1 MKLDT
6 FIKITTYGML
16 SKGGTTMTNK
26 YYKRLTDTGIPTIT
40 PDDVYNRLYELEN
53 AIEND
58 TLAFLPCKI
67 GDKFWWILNK
77 CTGEYEL
84 VQEKVKQI
92 RICGYGFCI
101 IDYDGTGWY
110 LEEIYFTKEA
120 AKKALEEM
128 KK

>member
-1 MKLDT
+1 M
-6 FIKITTYGML
+6 M
-16 SKGGTTMTNK
+16 NK
-26 YYKRLTDTGIPTIT
+26 DYKRLTDTGIPTIT
-40 PDDVYNRLYELEN
+40 QDDVYNRLYELEN

-58 TLAFLPCKI
+58 TLAFLPCKVN
-67 GDKFWWILNK
+67 DKFWWILNK
-77 CTGEYEL
+77 WSGEYEL

-92 RICGYGFCI
+92 RICEYGFCI